1 MTRNISN
8 ISSERLE
15 ELKEYAQRKFWFNPM
30 RVLRFLRTTP
40 IRENFWHKSWTAF
53 RILIVGGA
61 EKEKPLW

>member
-1 MTRNISN
+1 
-8 ISSERLE
+8 
-15 ELKEYAQRKFWFNPM
+15 LKEYAQRRFWFNPL

-40 IRENFWHKSWTAF
+40 IRENFWLKSWNAF